1 MRKDLENSKKL
12 GRIEGKLYTLKTM
25 IGGFCS
31 DDNPLKIQID
41 DIEKLVKELEL

>member
-25 IGGFCS
+25 IGMKTLL
-31 DDNPLKIQID
+31 DNHGMVNT
-41 DIEKLVKELEL
+41 ENLELKNVY